1 MAGQPMNRLAVHDD
15 GAGGGLVKAANTIKY
30 RGLASPIRADNG
42 KNLVRL
48 YVELN
53 VVDRQQ
59 AAEPHRQTR
68 HFKQYFAHAFNSTC
82 GRLTGSKPYGRHIIL
97 TTMTKP
103 KNKIRHSANQPHT
116 PA

>member
-48 YVELN
+48 YVERN

-68 HFKQYFAHAFNSTC
+68 NFKQYFAHAFHSTY
-82 GRLTGSKPYGRHIIL
+82 GRLTGTQPCGRP
-97 TTMTKP
+97 TTLNTQTKH
-103 KNKIRHSANQPHT
+103 K
-116 PA
+116 